1 MVSQLEPG
9 KLYRYDG
16 NGQQFVFMCL
26 CAALANLKDA
36 FTSTTTRATILTGL
50 GGTGTWPMA
59 KRCDLFVDMYFQAH
73 ELDDNITEVIEPSEN
88 GRQGL

>member
-16 NGQQFVFMCL
+16 NEQQFVFMCL
-26 CAALANLKDA
+26 CAAPAELKHT
-36 FTSTTTRATILTGL
+36 FTSTATRATILTGL
-50 GGTGTWPMA
+50 HGTRPLA
-59 KRCDLFVDMYFQAH
+59 KHCDLFVDMYFLPH
-73 ELDDNITEVIEPSEN
+73 EMANNITEVIEPSEN

>member
-50 GGTGTWPMA
+50 HGTGEWPLA
-59 KRCDLFVDMYFQAH
+59 KHCDLFVDMYFQAH